1 MSVNVKRNATGRYYA
16 VGKQYS
22 IETYATIF
30 QVAIKYKKLTGRLP
44 LPYQLSKMTCVSFKV
59 AKKAIVYMQGG
70 VDVLHR
76 PSGHGYSGTGS
87 IKLTKADQ
95 LFLLGLYHK
104 DPSRPLYSYATELQ
118 DFSGTKVCVSTLC
131 KWFSSSFKFKGKCRK
146 PSIFPE
152 QKFSSENIKKLE
164 DYVNIVSYFEHRRF
178 VFTDEKPMKGID
190 IYNKKVR
197 RSPLDGS
204 VPLVDTGF
212 DIINVY
218 NLMAAI
224 KLDYENPIANRKNVA
239 YQLGKYRGT
248 STAFNFFITELV
260 ATGFLKSGDVLIC
273 DNASIHK
280 TSENRNLADI
290 LWDEKQ
296 ILILFL
302 PPYCPELNPIELVF
316 QLLGHRLRNSNA
328 RHLGHQM
335 KSSDFFLQACVSV
348 LHSIS
353 HVDIMKMYKK
363 CGYIV

>member
-1 MSVNVKRNATGRYYA
+1 MSQTVKRSASGRYYA
-16 VGKQYS
+16 VGKKYS
-22 IETYATIF
+22 LETYATIF
-30 QVAIKYKKLTGRLP
+30 RVAKKYKKSTGRLP
-44 LPYQLSKMTCVSFKV
+44 LPTQLSKMTCVSFSV
-59 AKKAIVYMQGG
+59 AKKAILYMEGETAT
-70 VDVLHR
+70 LHK
-76 PSGHGYSGTGS
+76 PSGHGYSGAGS
-87 IKLTKADQ
+87 IKLTMTDQ

-118 DFSGTKVCVSTLC
+118 NFSGTKVSVSTLC
-131 KWFSSSFKFKGKCRK
+131 KWFSTSFKFKGKCRK

-152 QKFSSENIKKLE
+152 QKFTHENIKKLE
-164 DYVNIVSYFEHRRF
+164 EYVNTVSYFNHRRF
-178 VFTDEKPMKGID
+178 VFTDEKPIKGID

-204 VPLVDTGF
+204 VPFVDTGF
-212 DIINVY
+212 DIRNVY

-224 KLDYENPIANRKNVA
+224 KIDFENPTSNNKNLA

-260 ATGFLKSGDVLIC
+260 ATEFLKSGDVLIC
-273 DNASIHK
+273 DNAAIHN
-280 TSENRNLADI
+280 TSENRNLANI
-290 LWDEKQ
+290 LWEEKQ

-335 KSSDFFLQACVSV
+335 KSEDFFLRACVSV
-348 LHSIS
+348 LHNIS
-353 HVDIMKMYKK
+353 HVDIVKMYKK